1 MLTMHYHRIDHVS
14 LNVAD
19 RPSALAWYAEI
30 LGLPPASATAP
41 ADQPIFLGPAGSRLA
56 LFEQG
61 SVGLRH
67 VALAVDRAEQDRVVA
82 RLDALGVPYRPER
95 ASVYL
100 TDPDGATL
108 ELVVARP

>member
-1 MLTMHYHRIDHVS
+1 MHFHRIDHVS

-19 RPSALAWYAEI
+19 RPGALAWYAEI
-30 LGLPPASATAP
+30 LGLTPPRATGP
-41 ADQPIFLGPAGSRLA
+41 ADQPVFLGPAGARLA
-56 LFEQG
+56 LFAQG
-61 SVGLRH
+61 PVGLRH